1 MIAGVEGGEFGGMEI
16 SFPWGG
22 GWLYR
27 GCLCEPMD
35 SGGRARPG
43 RRANSTPC
51 RDAADVVNTRRL
63 IAQTNDGRFG
73 VNRFR
78 PGEPLLPQRESFFR
92 SRVRAPRGPTE
103 GLSLKYHAS
112 DRDCNITLIWIVG
125 DR

>member
-1 MIAGVEGGEFGGMEI
+1 MEI

-22 GWLYR
+22 GWYR

-43 RRANSTPC
+43 RCTNSSPC
-51 RDAADVVNTRRL
+51 RSAADVVNTRRL

-78 PGEPLLPQRESFFR
+78 PDEPLLPQHESFFR
-92 SRVRAPRGPTE
+92 FRDRTPHGLIEA
-103 GLSLKYHAS
+103 LSLKYHSS
-112 DRDCNITLIWIVG
+112 DRLQHIRGQQMINNIIFF
-125 DR
+125 